1 MHGGGGRTA
10 RAALNVASVARQ
22 SRSRIPLACMSTA
35 SRAHGR
41 LGLQQTRTPKP
52 TAMCT
57 VGVRGAQPPCVCP
70 LTVYKQKKLEHFE
83 CMGTA
88 GGRHAAWGYA
98 GAALAR

>member
-10 RAALNVASVARQ
+10 RAALDVASVARQ
-22 SRSRIPLACMSTA
+22 SRSRIPPGHMSTA

-57 VGVRGAQPPCVCP
+57 VGVRPARQCMGPQPPCVCP
-70 LTVYKQKKLEHFE
+70 LTVYKQKS
-83 CMGTA
+83 
-88 GGRHAAWGYA
+88 
-98 GAALAR
+98 